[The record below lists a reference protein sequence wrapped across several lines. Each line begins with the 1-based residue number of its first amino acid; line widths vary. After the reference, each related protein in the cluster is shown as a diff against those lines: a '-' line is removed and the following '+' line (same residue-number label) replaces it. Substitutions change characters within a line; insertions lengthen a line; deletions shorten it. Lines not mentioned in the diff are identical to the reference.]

1 MTTLCF
7 FVVAVLLVVL
17 QTTLLMPTP
26 VWLFAPDFYFIF
38 IAFLACRFTTFP
50 ALFLVYIL
58 GLMLDVLAGTVLGI
72 FSSLCF
78 AGFGLIR
85 LFADKMVY
93 KDFLYSIPLIAL
105 SFFLLSALVYLVFD
119 FLYPNQLVPWVW
131 WAMAVRTL
139 LVAAFTYP
147 LFRLLDMVYAYG
159 ENTVFPWKRL
169 KVRPSNSHRRQ
180 T

>member
-1 MTTLCF
+1 MTFICF
-7 FVVAVLLVVL
+7 FVVAILLVVL

-38 IAFLACRFTTFP
+38 IAYLASRFPIFP
-50 ALFLVYIL
+50 ALALVYIV
-58 GLMLDVLAGTVLGI
+58 GLMLDVLTGTVLGM

-85 LFADKMVY
+85 LLADKLVY
-93 KDFLYSIPLIAL
+93 KEFLYSIPVVAL

-119 FLYPNQLVPWVW
+119 FLYPDQLVTWVW
-131 WAMAVRTL
+131 WEMIVRSL

-147 LFRLLDMVYAYG
+147 LFRLLDKVYAYG

-169 KVRPSNSHRRQ
+169 KVRPSNTRRRQ

>member
-1 MTTLCF
+1 MTLIF
-7 FVVAVLLVVL
+7 FLAVAVLLVVL

-38 IAFLACRFTTFP
+38 IAFIASRFAAMP
-50 ALFLVYIL
+50 ALFLVYVV
-58 GLMLDVLAGTVLGI
+58 GLMLDVLAGTVLGMY
-72 FSSLCF
+72 SSLCF
-78 AGFGLIR
+78 AGYGLI
-85 LFADKMVY
+85 LLLTDKMVY
-93 KDFLYSIPLIAL
+93 KEFLWSIPIIAL

-119 FLYPNQLVPWVW
+119 FLYPGQLVSWAW
-131 WAMAVRTL
+131 WEMVVRTL

-169 KVRPSNSHRRQ
+169 KVRPNNTRRRQ

>member
-1 MTTLCF
+1 MTTICF
-7 FVVAVLLVVL
+7 LAVAALLVVL

-38 IAFLACRFTTFP
+38 IAYLASRFTIFP
-50 ALFLVYIL
+50 ALFLIYAL
-58 GLMLDVLAGTVLGI
+58 GLMLDVLAGTLLGM

-78 AGFGLIR
+78 VGFALIR
-85 LFADKMVY
+85 LFVNKMVY
-93 KDFLYSIPLIAL
+93 RDFLYSIPLIAV
-105 SFFLLSALVYLVFD
+105 SFFLLSALVYLIFD
-119 FLYPNQLVPWVW
+119 FLYPEQLVPWVW
-131 WAMAVRTL
+131 WEMIVRTL

-169 KVRPSNSHRRQ
+169 KVRPNNTRRRQ